1 MAIKVSCPSCGAK
14 RTLPDVYR
22 GRSVT
27 CPKCGAGF
35 PANPSNSSSGSV
47 EALAALPEDY
57 VVPSGIGFASSSAP
71 TSVVGV
77 KLQAAPVLPLLE
89 APKSSDSRLTGE
101 HPAFKLDPP
110 KEAPAQPTPASTVI
124 ASPTASA
131 KREYKV
137 LTRQN
142 LWFTGQFDPKAFEE
156 ALNTYGQQGWTLKS
170 TMVMTFP
177 TPEGDREDVIVVL
190 ER

>member
-35 PANPSNSSSGSV
+35 PANPSASSSGSA
-47 EALAALPEDY
+47 EAIAALPEDY
-57 VVPSGIGFASSSAP
+57 VVPNEAEGAQPAA
-71 TSVVGV
+71 TSVASIQA
-77 KLQAAPVLPLLE
+77 QAAPVLPPPV
-89 APKSSDSRLTGE
+89 APNPPGRAIAE
-101 HPAFKLDPP
+101 PAVLMLDQP
-110 KEAPAQPTPASTVI
+110 KQAQATPVSASVTSPAASN
-124 ASPTASA
+124 

-142 LWFTGQFDPKAFEE
+142 LWFSGQFDPKAFEE
-156 ALNTYGQQGWTLKS
+156 ALNNYAQQGWTLKS

-177 TPEGDREDVIVVL
+177 TPEGDREDAIVIL